1 MDDVHAEQQ
10 RQQARSGRA
19 RTTRRTKVI
28 ATLGVLGAGGG
39 SLGALTVGGAFAAE
53 QLHVYTACQQSNGKI
68 DRVFV
73 DAAGNP
79 CAAGQT
85 PLIWNEQGPAGPAGQ
100 PGTPGAAGPSGAAG
114 PAGPAGPAGA
124 SGPAEGAVRGTFTTA
139 GGQTIGFT
147 GFEWGVKRE
156 VIEARESNNTGGPTM
171 RKLPGAQRV
180 LDFTLVRDADTSSD
194 EVFAEERNGAPR
206 SMQIDVVES
215 GTTFRYDLVR
225 AFISGVEHEAVGDEV
240 REQITV
246 VAEDYKMSASP
257 N

>member
-1 MDDVHAEQQ
+1 
-10 RQQARSGRA
+10 
-19 RTTRRTKVI
+19 
-28 ATLGVLGAGGG
+28 
-39 SLGALTVGGAFAAE
+39 
-53 QLHVYTACQQSNGKI
+53 
-68 DRVFV
+68 
-73 DAAGNP
+73 
-79 CAAGQT
+79 
-85 PLIWNEQGPAGPAGQ
+85 
-100 PGTPGAAGPSGAAG
+100 
-114 PAGPAGPAGA
+114 
-124 SGPAEGAVRGTFTTA
+124 
-139 GGQTIGFT
+139 
-147 GFEWGVKRE
+147 
-156 VIEARESNNTGGPTM
+156 M